1 MDYKR
6 AVEIDKELE
15 QLYKVR
21 SLIAKDFYNY
31 EPRIH
36 IGGGSSQQLVC
47 DITFRIEH
55 ESKSPTDDVE
65 VDGNTL
71 RKKHYNTG
79 KWTVTAFRDNEVRG
93 YAADFLYKAIS
104 DKIKER
110 LKEKDKVLGKKDEVE
125 KNETT
130 TKKSQWW
137 KFW

>member
-15 QLYKVR
+15 QLYEVK
-21 SLIAKDFYNY
+21 SLIASDFYNY
-31 EPRIH
+31 EPRLYT
-36 IGGGSSQQLVC
+36 GGGSSQQLVC

-55 ESKSPTDDVE
+55 ENQSPTDDVE
-65 VDGNTL
+65 MVGNAM
-71 RKKHYNTG
+71 KKKYYNTG

-93 YAADFLYKAIS
+93 YAADFLYKAIQ

-110 LKEKDKVLGKKDEVE
+110 LKEKDKVLGKKEE
-125 KNETT
+125 ASKITNTET
-130 TKKSQWW
+130 KSWW